1 MQCPR
6 CHRETSA
13 ASKRCTACGWT
24 IPPGQHLLE
33 QSGMLGE
40 DAPARKAHANA
51 EDLDT
56 YRTATL
62 GNRFVAFVLDTLF
75 LFGIFIVVDAW
86 AFMRWG
92 TVEGAELRLTAASL
106 TVAGLLNAT
115 ILFAYGWLLEAGFGA
130 TLGKAI
136 VGIRVV
142 RYSEGHP
149 LAVLAIRNL
158 LRIVDG
164 LGFYVIGA
172 LVAGCSGLRRRV
184 GDLCAGT
191 AVVEEEFGVGIKSA
205 AVGLW
210 ILVLAGAAWAVPRIC
225 KQNTA
230 AQPPRYL
237 NQVVVQVGTT
247 EKSAYFQV
255 ARLRIDVGL
264 ASALP

>member
-1 MQCPR
+1 MLDDD
-6 CHRETSA
+6 
-13 ASKRCTACGWT
+13 TAG
-24 IPPGQHLLE
+24 GKEHA
-33 QSGMLGE
+33 
-40 DAPARKAHANA
+40 DHANA

-56 YRTATL
+56 YRMATL

-86 AFMRWG
+86 AFMRWA

-106 TVAGLLNAT
+106 AVAGLLNAA

-142 RYSEGHP
+142 RYSERHP

-164 LGFYVIGA
+164 LGFYLVGA

-191 AVVEEEFGVGIKSA
+191 AVVEEEFGAGIKSA
-205 AVGLW
+205 AVVLW
-210 ILVLAGAAWAVPRIC
+210 VLVLAGAVWAVPRIC
-225 KQNTA
+225 AQNTIA
-230 AQPPRYL
+230 RPPRFL
-237 NQVVVQVGTT
+237 GRVIVQVGAT

-264 ASALP
+264 ASALPR

>member
-6 CHRETSA
+6 CQRETSA
-13 ASKRCTACGWT
+13 SSKRCTACGWT
-24 IPPGQHLLE
+24 IPPGQHLLA
-33 QSGMLGE
+33 QSGMLDDDTAGGKE
-40 DAPARKAHANA
+40 HADHANA

-56 YRTATL
+56 YRMATL

-86 AFMRWG
+86 AFMRWA

-106 TVAGLLNAT
+106 AVAGLLNAA

-142 RYSEGHP
+142 RYSERHP

-164 LGFYVIGA
+164 LGFYLVGA

-191 AVVEEEFGVGIKSA
+191 AVVEEEFGAGIKSA
-205 AVGLW
+205 AVVLW
-210 ILVLAGAAWAVPRIC
+210 VLVLAGAVWAVPRIC
-225 KQNTA
+225 A
-230 AQPPRYL
+230 
-237 NQVVVQVGTT
+237 
-247 EKSAYFQV
+247 
-255 ARLRIDVGL
+255 
-264 ASALP
+264 

>member
-1 MQCPR
+1 M
-6 CHRETSA
+6 
-13 ASKRCTACGWT
+13 
-24 IPPGQHLLE
+24 LE
-33 QSGMLGE
+33 E
-40 DAPARKAHANA
+40 DASARKEHANA

-56 YRTATL
+56 YRMATL

-86 AFMRWG
+86 AFMRWA

-106 TVAGLLNAT
+106 TVAGLLNAL

-130 TLGKAI
+130 TVGKAI
-136 VGIRVV
+136 VGIRVI
-142 RYSEGHP
+142 RYSERHP
-149 LAVLAIRNL
+149 LAALAIRNM

-164 LGFYVIGA
+164 LGFYLVGA
-172 LVAGCSGLRRRV
+172 LVAGCSGLKRRI

-191 AVVEEEFGVGIKSA
+191 AVVEEEFGAGIKSL

-210 ILVLAGAAWAVPRIC
+210 VLVLAGAIWAVPRIC
-225 KQNTA
+225 MRSSA
-230 AQPPRYL
+230 VQPPRFL
-237 NQVVVQVGTT
+237 GRIVVKVGTT

-264 ASALP
+264 ASALPR

>member
-1 MQCPR
+1 
-6 CHRETSA
+6 
-13 ASKRCTACGWT
+13 
-24 IPPGQHLLE
+24 
-33 QSGMLGE
+33 MLNNE
-40 DAPARKAHANA
+40 DTPNGKEHTGYANA

-56 YRTATL
+56 YRMATL

-92 TVEGAELRLTAASL
+92 SVEGAELRLTTAAVV
-106 TVAGLLNAT
+106 VAGLLNAV

-136 VGIRVV
+136 VGIRVI

-172 LVAGCSGLRRRV
+172 LVAGCSGLRRRI

-191 AVVEEEFGVGIKSA
+191 AVVEEEFGAAIKSA
-205 AVGLW
+205 AVVLW
-210 ILVLAGAAWAVPRIC
+210 VLVLAGAVWAVPRIC
-225 KQNTA
+225 KRNIA
-230 AQPPRYL
+230 VQPPRYL
-237 NQVVVQVGTT
+237 DQVVVQVGTT

-255 ARLRIDVGL
+255 ARLRIDVAL
-264 ASALP
+264 ASALPK